1 MNNNSATALL
11 AVGNTLAFSAIFFIR
26 TYLMINFFNR
36 FFLCTILEISAV
48 VALGLASQKITLW
61 LHDKYG
67 FNHKRY
73 VGAVCFPPIAAALGQ
88 LFYIEYIADLFLP
101 DNMGYGGIVLIFFNF
116 GDIIVTS
123 IYFLVGEIWAGKH
136 LKY

>member
-26 TYLMINFFNR
+26 TYLMINSFNH
-36 FFLCTILEISAV
+36 FILWTILEISAV
-48 VALGLASQKITLW
+48 EALGCASQKIALR

-73 VGAVCFPPIAAALGQ
+73 VLAVCFPPIPAAFGQ
-88 LFYIEYIADLFLP
+88 WFYTDYLADRFLS
-101 DNMGYGGIVLIFFNF
+101 DTMGYGGFALIFLIIF
-116 GDIIVTS
+116 DIIVS
-123 IYFLVGEIWAGKH
+123 SVYFLIGEAWAEKR

>member
-26 TYLMINFFNR
+26 TCLILDSFNH
-36 FFLCTILEISAV
+36 FILWTILEIIAV
-48 VALGLASQKITLW
+48 AVLGFSSQRIALR

-73 VGAVCFPPIAAALGQ
+73 VLAVCFPPIPAALGQ
-88 LFYIEYIADLFLP
+88 LYYIEYIYNLFYS
-101 DNMGYGGIVLIFFNF
+101 DTTGYGGIVLIFFIF

-123 IYFLVGEIWAGKH
+123 IYFLIEEVWAGKH
-136 LKY
+136 FKY

>member
-26 TYLMINFFNR
+26 TYLMINFYNHFI
-36 FFLCTILEISAV
+36 LWTILEIIAV
-48 VALGLASQKITLW
+48 EALGLASQKIAVR

-67 FNHKRY
+67 FNNKRY
-73 VGAVCFPPIAAALGQ
+73 VGAVCFPPIPAAFGQ
-88 LFYIEYIADLFLP
+88 WFYTDYLADRFFS
-101 DNMGYGGIVLIFFNF
+101 NSAGFGGIVLILFFF
-116 GDIIVTS
+116 ADLIVTS
-123 IYFLVGEIWAGKH
+123 IYFLVGEAWAEKR

>member
-1 MNNNSATALL
+1 ML

-26 TYLMINFFNR
+26 TYLMINSFNH
-36 FFLCTILEISAV
+36 FILWTILEISAV
-48 VALGLASQKITLW
+48 VALGFASQRITLR
-61 LHDKYG
+61 LHNKYG

-73 VGAVCFPPIAAALGQ
+73 VLAVCFPPIPAAFGQ
-88 LFYIEYIADLFLP
+88 LFYIDYLADLFFS
-101 DNMGYGGIVLIFFNF
+101 NSAGFGGIVLIFFIF

-123 IYFLVGEIWAGKH
+123 IYFLVGEIWAGKR